1 MIDKRDVSLE
11 NVPNVLQFSER
22 KNDTRLKYQEMD
34 KMAPMIAKTIIDLNY
49 HLTSDVVNYWY
60 FDLPIELRQFSKEQ
74 LSLFLVW
81 LNITDPC
88 IITTVSTDSSRSVP
102 NKQFQ
107 TSYGVTFDMTFNQ
120 RETDVCVYKN
130 AS

>member
-22 KNDTRLKYQEMD
+22 ENDTRVKYQEMD
-34 KMAPMIAKTIIDLNY
+34 KMAPMISKTIIELDCC
-49 HLTSDVVNYWY
+49 LTSDDVNYWY
-60 FDLPIELRQFSKEQ
+60 FDLPKELRQFSKEQ

-81 LNITDPC
+81 LDITDRG
-88 IITTVSTDSSRSVP
+88 IITNVSTDSSRSVP

-107 TSYGVTFDMTFNQ
+107 TSYGVTFDVTYNQ
-120 RETDVCVYKN
+120 QGSDVCVYKN
-130 AS
+130 AA

>member
-1 MIDKRDVSLE
+1 MVDKRKVSLE
-11 NVPNVLQFSER
+11 NVPNGNRFSER
-22 KNDTRLKYQEMD
+22 EMD

-60 FDLPIELRQFSKEQ
+60 FDLPKELQQFSKEQ

-81 LNITDPC
+81 LDITDRG

-107 TSYGVTFDMTFNQ
+107 TSYGVTFDVTFNQ
-120 RETDVCVYKN
+120 QGSDVCVYKN
-130 AS
+130 AA

>member
-1 MIDKRDVSLE
+1 MVDKRKVSLE
-11 NVPNVLQFSER
+11 NVPNGNRFSER
-22 KNDTRLKYQEMD
+22 EMD

-60 FDLPIELRQFSKEQ
+60 FDLPKELQQFSKEQ

-81 LNITDPC
+81 LDITDRG

-107 TSYGVTFDMTFNQ
+107 TSYGVTFDVTFNLQ
-120 RETDVCVYKN
+120 GSDVCVYKN
-130 AS
+130 AA

>member
-11 NVPNVLQFSER
+11 NVSNVLQFSER
-22 KNDTRLKYQEMD
+22 ENDTRLKYQEMD
-34 KMAPMIAKTIIDLNY
+34 KLAPIISKIIIDLNY
-49 HLTSDVVNYWY
+49 HLTSDVVKYWY
-60 FDLPIELRQFSKEQ
+60 FDLPKELQQFSKEQ

-81 LNITDPC
+81 LNITDPS
-88 IITTVSTDSSRSVP
+88 IITTVSTDSSRSFP

-107 TSYGVTFDMTFNQ
+107 TTYGVTFDVTINQ
-120 RETDVCVYKN
+120 QGSDVCVYKN